1 MAFTVTG
8 NRKFTVLIALLALLS
23 LPALPALAATQYI
36 TDTLNVGLRDAKG
49 DKYHAIKYLPSGT
62 PVEVLGEEDAYY
74 RVRSREGEEGWIPK
88 KYISPETPKPVIIE
102 KLSAQVGRLKGK
114 LAETVKERDSL
125 KAGLD
130 ASKGEAAEKAEEL
143 SLVNERHNTLL
154 EQSRDV
160 VEIAEERDRL
170 REENSK
176 LSGMEEFLRDEN
188 KRLKRTEMFWWF
200 LAGGGVFF
208 VGWIAGKLSRKKRY
222 Y

>member
-1 MAFTVTG
+1 MAFTFTA
-8 NRKFTVLIALLALLS
+8 NRKSTVLIMLLVLLS
-23 LPALPALAATQYI
+23 LAAMPAIASTQYI

-49 DKYHAIKYLPSGT
+49 DMYHAIKYLSSGT
-62 PVEVLGEEDAYY
+62 PVEVLGEEDDYY
-74 RVRSREGEEGWIPK
+74 RVRTKEGEEGWIPK
-88 KYISPETPKPVIIE
+88 KYISPETPKPVIME
-102 KLSAQVGRLKGK
+102 RLSAELGRLKEK

-125 KAGLD
+125 KTELT
-130 ASKGEAAEKAEEL
+130 ASKKEASEKTEEL

-154 EQSRDV
+154 EQSSNV

-200 LAGGGVFF
+200 LAGGGVFL
-208 VGWIAGKLSRKKRY
+208 VGWITGKISRQKRY